1 MVLFITLC
9 KVTALSHEFLDESE
23 NLQFEEGLIERGGG
37 GLNTSA
43 VCFSILILRVQLL
56 KYLVW

>member
-37 GLNTSA
+37 GLT
-43 VCFSILILRVQLL
+43 
-56 KYLVW
+56 LVLFVFQS